1 MFRELRKFE
10 GELLDEAQSLSIKS
24 GLDYSN
30 PNSNNIEELFAAA
43 AKLKC
48 YLFNNITTAKD
59 RWNALR
65 HSLPTAQLRSILG
78 TMTLLGLIVEIGF
91 LYTIIVYS
99 IKYCSYFQRF
109 FLRYIILIKI
119 IKNC

>member
-10 GELLDEAQSLSIKS
+10 DELFDEAQSLSIES
-24 GLDYSN
+24 GLDDSN
-30 PNSNNIEELFAAA
+30 PNSNIEELFAAA

-78 TMTLLGLIVEIGF
+78 TMTLLVLIVEIGF

-99 IKYCSYFQRF
+99 IKYCFYFQRF

>member
-10 GELLDEAQSLSIKS
+10 DELFDEAQSLSIES
-24 GLDYSN
+24 GLDDSN
-30 PNSNNIEELFAAA
+30 PNSNIEELFAAA

-65 HSLPTAQLRSILG
+65 HSLPTAQF
-78 TMTLLGLIVEIGF
+78 VVF
-91 LYTIIVYS
+91 
-99 IKYCSYFQRF
+99 
-109 FLRYIILIKI
+109 
-119 IKNC
+119 

>member
-10 GELLDEAQSLSIKS
+10 DELLDEAQSLSIES
-24 GLDYSN
+24 GLDDLN
-30 PNSNNIEELFAAA
+30 PNSNIEELFAAA

-78 TMTLLGLIVEIGF
+78 TMTLLGRIVEISF
-91 LYTIIVYS
+91 LYTYIY
-99 IKYCSYFQRF
+99 KYCSYFQRF
-109 FLRYIILIKI
+109 FLSFIILI
-119 IKNC
+119 